1 MLLFYIFI
9 LLNRCSKFLGTTLS
23 YLIFKMLTCSMFV
36 NDSTFD
42 QSTTAQSQ
50 STLLLP
56 EAKDR
61 RVTSIAQGGRT
72 LLMEQTVHLPGRCAI
87 YLLKLFNKLHFPDI
101 HRYLHAVKL
110 RQPMQE
116 ILEVWLFLIAS
127 LLGCFCGYLDHK
139 LASFS

>member
-1 MLLFYIFI
+1 
-9 LLNRCSKFLGTTLS
+9 
-23 YLIFKMLTCSMFV
+23 MFV

-87 YLLKLFNKLHFPDI
+87 YLLKLFNKLHFPDM
-101 HRYLHAVKL
+101 HRYLHAVKTTNAGNIGSL
-110 RQPMQE
+110 VVLDCITAWMFLW
-116 ILEVWLFLIAS
+116 ILGS
-127 LLGCFCGYLDHK
+127 
-139 LASFS
+139 